1 MQETSKVVVKLFD
14 EMSEREQGE
23 TGRACCWAG
32 TMMVYGRSLQV
43 SAMRQLG
50 RFLQDGKEP
59 AWRDLASTNQAVIG
73 S

>member
-32 TMMVYGRSLQV
+32 TMMVS
-43 SAMRQLG
+43 
-50 RFLQDGKEP
+50 
-59 AWRDLASTNQAVIG
+59 
-73 S
+73 